1 MSEPKAFKKLFLNN
15 LSCNLLP
22 CLVAEFLHAIKSVN
36 AFPAFPQSHSG
47 NLVTKLDCGV
57 QRTAERLQTPY
68 SQTIW
73 KTTPVSQKH
82 FGLWWRFR
90 AGHYSNS
97 CLLRWQSPV
106 QSNHPFREIE
116 LPAFTQW
123 AGGKSAPPFS
133 SCLWCFSPLCE
144 ENCFGRSSQ
153 AASPILH
160 EWDNWSSLN
169 SSRAVRKFSWH

>member
-1 MSEPKAFKKLFLNN
+1 MPSP
-15 LSCNLLP
+15 SLP
-22 CLVAEFLHAIKSVN
+22 CCRIAEFLRAMKSVN
-36 AFPAFPQSHSG
+36 AFPAVLQSHSG
-47 NLVTKLDCGV
+47 NPVTKLDCGV

-73 KTTPVSQKH
+73 KTSPVSQKH
-82 FGLWWRFR
+82 FGLWWRFH

-97 CLLRWQSPV
+97 CLLRR

-123 AGGKSAPPFS
+123 AGGKSAPPS
-133 SCLWCFSPLCE
+133 SSRLWCFSSLCK
-144 ENCFGRSSQ
+144 ENCFGSSSQ

-160 EWDNWSSLN
+160 EWDDWSSLN
-169 SSRAVRKFSWH
+169 SSRAVRKFSWQ